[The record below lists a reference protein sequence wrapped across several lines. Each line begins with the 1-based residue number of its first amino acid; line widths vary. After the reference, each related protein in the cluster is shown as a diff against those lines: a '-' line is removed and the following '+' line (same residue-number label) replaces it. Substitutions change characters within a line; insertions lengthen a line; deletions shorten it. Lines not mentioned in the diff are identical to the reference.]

1 MDRPFG
7 VAKRRRACAPTNLT
21 EVDGGKEEEERIVY
35 KDNLSSFERAVKK
48 RRKAYQAE
56 TAYIPERTL
65 NGLVLTL
72 SGSVL
77 EQPRDGIFEVDA
89 ILGTHT
95 TPDPGYVKVIP
106 D

>member
-7 VAKRRRACAPTNLT
+7 VAKRRRACAPTKLA
-21 EVDGGKEEEERIVY
+21 EVANAGGEEEEEKLVY

-89 ILGTHT
+89 ILGTRIT
-95 TPDPGYVKVIP
+95 QTRVMSR
-106 D
+106 